1 MKKRLIKIFFTREN
15 ISLYILIILILFIRI
30 FILEPF
36 RIPSGSM
43 QPTILI
49 GDFIFVNKL
58 AYNIH
63 IPFSKNN
70 IHLNTPE
77 RGDIVVFK
85 SKNKKNYIKRV
96 IGISGDKINYINK
109 KIYLNGKII
118 KNKYKAKK
126 FKINNNNI
134 FIELNYRKEFLNPK
148 KEYYIEIYKNVNEN
162 NYLFSNIIVPDNS
175 FFVLGDNRD
184 NSEDSRYWGFVNQN
198 DIIGKALIVWMSID
212 YNLIDIRWNRL
223 FNYLK

>member
-1 MKKRLIKIFFTREN
+1 MKKILVKTFLSREN
-15 ISLYILIILILFIRI
+15 VSLYILIILILFVRI

-58 AYNIH
+58 AYGIN
-63 IPFSKNN
+63 IPFSKYSSK
-70 IHLNTPE
+70 LNTPE
-77 RGDIVVFK
+77 RGDIIVFK
-85 SKNKKNYIKRV
+85 SKSKENYIKRV
-96 IGISGDKINYINK
+96 IGRSGDKINYINK
-109 KIYLNGKII
+109 NLYINNKLIHS
-118 KNKYKAKK
+118 KYKAKK
-126 FKINNNNI
+126 FKINNNNL
-134 FIELNYRKEFLNPK
+134 FIEINYKKEFLNPN
-148 KEYYIEIYKNVNEN
+148 KEYYIQVYN
-162 NYLFSNIIVPDNS
+162 NINDANYAFSDLIVPNNS

-184 NSEDSRYWGFVNQN
+184 NSEDSRYWGFVNEK
-198 DIIGKALIVWMSID
+198 DVVGKALIIWMSID